1 MRKNKTILIIEDEEE
16 LLNAY
21 EQYSLEVFS
30 SVLIARSCKEAATT
44 FHNNTIDC
52 ILLDNNLPDGKGI
65 NFLKT
70 LNVRELNI
78 PIIMITGYANKDLA
92 IDSINIG
99 VCYFL
104 EKPVKKQVIMKAL
117 KESHAFVVR
126 ENNHEEL
133 ENLYHIIQKTVNYLK
148 ENYHISNREIEVI
161 SYSLH
166 HSKNYIIAEK
176 LFISPGTVKRH
187 LHNIF
192 EKLNVSS
199 KEELQVF
206 IRNLNAKFKD

>member
-1 MRKNKTILIIEDEEE
+1 MQKKTILIVEDEID

-21 EQYSLEVFS
+21 REYSLQIFS
-30 SVLIARSCKEAATT
+30 NVLTSQTIKEAKNI
-44 FHNNTIDC
+44 FYNNTIDC

-65 NFLKT
+65 SLLKE
-70 LNVRELNI
+70 LNIRDLNI
-78 PIIMITGYANKDLA
+78 PIIMITGHANKDLA
-92 IDSINIG
+92 IDSINTG

-104 EKPVKKQVIMKAL
+104 EKPVKKQDLIKAL
-117 KESHAFVVR
+117 EDCYLLILR

-133 ENLYHIIQKTVNYLK
+133 ETLYHITKKTIDYLK
-148 ENYHISNREIEVI
+148 NKHHISNREIEVI

-192 EKLNVSS
+192 EKLKVSS
-199 KEELQVF
+199 KEELQDF
-206 IRNLNAKFKD
+206 IRQLNARSKD